1 MTIRQQLKEAKTNQ
15 YFPTIRKL
23 LDRHNIVVKKWV
35 KFEKDTGQVFH
46 TDIEER
52 RVLLPIPV
60 CSESA
65 YICLHEI
72 GHVVKGDRKYVY
84 LSEYHAEQYAMKWG
98 EKMKLPQLAKHIK
111 YAHKYVLDNLMED
124 VLFRQLDPNAV
135 RREVRAWLGMSPTLI
150 KKKAL
155 RRATR
160 ILREMGEVTRTDHSP
175 ISKVEINIVKQ
186 RKPILHE
193 IITSDS
199 ED

>member
-1 MTIRQQLKEAKTNQ
+1 MTIRQQLKNAKTNQ
-15 YFPTIRKL
+15 YYPTIRKL

-84 LSEYHAEQYAMKWG
+84 LSEYHAEQYAIKWG
-98 EKMKLPQLAKHIK
+98 EKMKLPRLTTHIK
-111 YAHKYVLDNLMED
+111 VAHKYVFDNLMED

-135 RREVRAWLGMSPTLI
+135 RREVRSWLGASPSLI

-155 RRATR
+155 RRATK
-160 ILREMGEVTRTDHSP
+160 ILKQMGEITRTDHSP

-186 RKPILHE
+186 RKPILNE

-199 ED
+199 VD